1 MTSARR
7 PGLGARV
14 VLCVALLVSARAGAA
29 VVERGGAISP
39 AVADAAGAA
48 AADHEGLGFGGESR
62 MRVACATLAAS
73 PWPRTTSDRRVLLQ
87 RLELAR
93 PACITHAPF
102 LAALGALWL
111 EENEP
116 AQALLWLERAL
127 LLDPDLLGA
136 QADHALAL
144 SALGDTSARDA
155 LALRWQ
161 QRVDV
166 PPALRERLAMRPLPR
181 PAQQQKSPDTDHAG
195 PRWLFYREVSLVG
208 GHETNLDHSPRLS
221 ELTLTP
227 PNSDPQTL
235 PLLEP
240 VVPRRGGA
248 LLGDLSIQLAHSPS
262 AGLVL
267 QTGLLVSAR
276 HSPDERETDWHHVQ
290 LAAAASQRWG
300 LWRGQLQITGTDVGG
315 AGNDRYRLFR
325 GGLSLEREAFGC
337 GHRLSVEAESRRHRD
352 TPRADGRTTGLLW
365 NSLCPLVGASNWTWG
380 IAGRLSRDLP
390 PDPERAGGDQRQHSL
405 GLRAT
410 GPLPAS
416 LRLDLG
422 LRLIRL
428 ADEDGYSPLLEN
440 NARRRID
447 QAQLSIELS
456 RPLAVFGGG
465 SGNGSDWVLQLQ
477 RTRQSSNLVIFR
489 YEGSSVFTGFRTRW

>member
-1 MTSARR
+1 MVAATTTAASDDD
-7 PGLGARV
+7 GVGAGGDSRV
-14 VLCVALLVSARAGAA
+14 
-29 VVERGGAISP
+29 
-39 AVADAAGAA
+39 
-48 AADHEGLGFGGESR
+48 
-62 MRVACATLAAS
+62 RVACATLAAS
-73 PWPRTTSDRRVLLQ
+73 PWPRTASDRRVLLQ

-93 PACITHAPF
+93 PACITHAAF

-144 SALGDTSARDA
+144 AALGDASARDA

-166 PPALRERLAMRPLPR
+166 PPALRERLAMRPLAR
-181 PAQQQKSPDTDHAG
+181 PGQTQKDPEVDHPG
-195 PRWLFYREVSLVG
+195 PRWLFYREVSLVA

-227 PNSDPQTL
+227 PNSEPQTL

-290 LAAAASQRWG
+290 IAAAASQRWG
-300 LWRGQLQITGTDVGG
+300 LWRSQLQITATDVGG
-315 AGNDRYRLFR
+315 ASNDRYRLYR
-325 GGLSLEREAFGC
+325 GGLSLEREALGC
-337 GHRLSVEAESRRHRD
+337 GHRLSVEAESRKHRD

-380 IAGRLSRDLP
+380 IAARMSRDVP
-390 PDPERAGGDQRQHSL
+390 PDPERAGGEQRQHSL
-405 GLRAT
+405 GLRAS
-410 GPLPAS
+410 GPLIAS
-416 LRLDLG
+416 LRLDVG

-428 ADEDGYSPLLEN
+428 VDDEGYSPLLEN

-456 RPLAVFGGG
+456 RPLSVFGGS

-489 YEGSSVFTGFRTRW
+489 YEGASVFTGFRTRW